1 MATRSRATQI
11 LHTFPSEFSSTKT
24 TQGSSG
30 ATAGQGEGTP
40 CMHALGC
47 GRCVPG
53 AQPETKGDF
62 REVWGEGGCS
72 EAVPCPVPLSEFNS
86 SLSGQMPQQV
96 PIMGPLQPSS
106 LLFTDLMPLDQRLPL
121 PPRAG
126 RRGNYVIY
134 IGNGQDSMGTSSL
147 MPGKR
152 KLGHRCASLVSVAGI
167 LVQVPKGSGKS

>member
-1 MATRSRATQI
+1 
-11 LHTFPSEFSSTKT
+11 
-24 TQGSSG
+24 
-30 ATAGQGEGTP
+30 
-40 CMHALGC
+40 MHAVGC